1 MRSLGM
7 PSDGKNGERDG
18 GLCDLRVHYRYRPG
32 PGLLAGRAAQVS
44 CVFAIVSVFGNL
56 ASRKEKPPR
65 TRHTPVP
72 AKKFT
77 FDPRFR
83 ALPHLPAPCALAPAC
98 AASSLLD
105 VVPGTQRYRPTT
117 GRVPGFES
125 CTIEH
130 RIL

>member
-1 MRSLGM
+1 M

-65 TRHTPVP
+65 TRHTPRKNSP
-72 AKKFT
+72 SI
-77 FDPRFR
+77 R
-83 ALPHLPAPCALAPAC
+83 ASALSRTSLPPAPWP
-98 AASSLLD
+98 LL
-105 VVPGTQRYRPTT
+105 VRLLRYLT
-117 GRVPGFES
+117 
-125 CTIEH
+125 
-130 RIL
+130 